1 MKAGYKQTEVG
12 VIPEDWDV
20 ATIGEFN
27 PFVTSGSRGWAEY
40 YSNFGDPFIRITNM
54 TRKQISLDLSSLRF
68 VSLPKDSAEGKRTKL
83 QDDDILISITADIGI
98 CSYVDES
105 LAKPAYI
112 NQHIALV
119 RFENDEIHPK
129 YVNYYLA
136 SDPVQRLFVAGSDTG
151 AKAGMNLEGIRSIQF
166 AKPDAAEQKA
176 IAGALSDVDGLIAG
190 LEALIAKKRSLKTA
204 TMQQLLTG
212 KTRLPGF
219 GEGLGMK
226 QTELGEIPEDWGI
239 YSIDDLA
246 ATPLQNGV
254 FFEGNRKGRGAAMI
268 NVGDLYKSSPIAVS
282 SLEKFDAS
290 NSEIA
295 RFAVKT
301 GDLFFTRSSIVP
313 SGIAYCNWLGDLDE
327 ETVVFDSHIVRF
339 NPNREKVVPSYIYS
353 ALLMRKSREQLV
365 ANAKTATMT
374 TIDQAGISV
383 CKVAV
388 PSIEEQLSISD
399 VLTHFDMSISTLEG
413 RLCKTKAL
421 KQGMMQELLTG
432 RTRLI

>member
-54 TRKQISLDLSSLRF
+54 TRKQINLDQSSLRF
-68 VSLPKDSAEGKRTKL
+68 VALPKDSAEGKRTKL

-98 CSYVDES
+98 CSFVDEA
-105 LAKPAYI
+105 LPKPAYI

-119 RFENDEIHPK
+119 RFESDEIHPK

-151 AKAGMNLEGIRSIQF
+151 AKAGMNLEGIRSIMF
-166 AKPDAAEQKA
+166 AKPGAVEQKA
-176 IAGALSDVDGLIAG
+176 IAGALSDVDRLIAG

-219 GEGLGMK
+219 GEGVGMK
-226 QTELGEIPEDWGI
+226 QTELGEIPEDWDVVTVE
-239 YSIDDLA
+239 SVAD
-246 ATPLQNGV
+246 
-254 FFEGNRKGRGAAMI
+254 
-268 NVGDLYKSSPIAVS
+268 
-282 SLEKFDAS
+282 
-290 NSEIA
+290 
-295 RFAVKT
+295 VKT
-301 GDLFFTRSSIVP
+301 GPFGSSLHESDYVLEGTPIITVEH
-313 SGIAYCNWLGDLDE
+313 LGDLGITRQNLPLVSD
-327 ETVVFDSHIVRF
+327 FDLKRLSSYKLKVGDIAFSRVGSVDRNALVTENEDGWLFSGRLLRVRTNLASA
-339 NPNREKVVPSYIYS
+339 NPFFLSFQFKTDTFKNKV
-353 ALLMRKSREQLV
+353 LE
-365 ANAKTATMT
+365 
-374 TIDQAGISV
+374 
-383 CKVAV
+383 VAV
-388 PSIEEQLSISD
+388 GQTMASLNTQILKSIRFILPESLAEQEEISKVLIDFDESTIETIKQLSK
-399 VLTHFDMSISTLEG
+399 VKG
-413 RLCKTKAL
+413 L